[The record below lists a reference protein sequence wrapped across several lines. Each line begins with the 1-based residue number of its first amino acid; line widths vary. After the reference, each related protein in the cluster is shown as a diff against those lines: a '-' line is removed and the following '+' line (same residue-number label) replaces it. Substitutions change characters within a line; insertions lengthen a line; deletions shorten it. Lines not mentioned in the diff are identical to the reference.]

1 VAAKFPD
8 RPLADYR
15 SAEALWAAIDNR
27 IVRLVEADP
36 RLNRSAL
43 QRQFGYERFLARI
56 FAIEG
61 DWVLKG
67 GTALLCR
74 TRSARHSLDIDLFRR
89 QGEVTEAVAELV
101 KLAAVDLGDHGEF
114 LTEIDEIREERPE
127 RAGARLA
134 TIKVVG
140 YVGARRMFEFTVD
153 TVVGSVITTE
163 PDCRVPE
170 PIVHIPGLEPPSF
183 RLYPIVDHVADKLCA
198 TFERFGDRSAPSTRV
213 RDLVDLV
220 VIARTRSM
228 EVSALRRAI
237 EAERSHRELPPI
249 TEYRTPESW
258 PGRYP
263 KVARG
268 VADCADYPSH
278 ANAVELVGRL
288 LDPVLSG
295 QLTDG
300 VWHPDRLVWSS
311 ESLLGG
317 AMSGVGRRV
326 EGTGPFRS
334 CCPGEG
340 CVLRR
345 PMPVSSRLGG

>member
-1 VAAKFPD
+1 
-8 RPLADYR
+8 
-15 SAEALWAAIDNR
+15 
-27 IVRLVEADP
+27 VEA
-36 RLNRSAL
+36 A
-43 QRQFGYERFLARI
+43 
-56 FAIEG
+56 
-61 DWVLKG
+61 
-67 GTALLCR
+67 
-74 TRSARHSLDIDLFRR
+74 
-89 QGEVTEAVAELV
+89 AELA
-101 KLAAVDLGDHGEF
+101 KLAEIDLGDHFRFITALGR
-114 LTEIDEIREERPE
+114 IQKERPE

-153 TVVGSVITTE
+153 TVVGSEITTE

-198 TFERFGDRSAPSTRV
+198 TFERFGDRGGPSTRV

-220 VIARTRSM
+220 VIARTQSM

-311 ESLLGG
+311 ESFT
-317 AMSGVGRRV
+317 RRRDV
-326 EGTGPFRS
+326 RGWT
-334 CCPGEG
+334 
-340 CVLRR
+340 
-345 PMPVSSRLGG
+345 